1 MTPPPTAPP
10 LTLIRTTLAGL
21 ALPGQALRTV
31 AAPLDFDEVDAP
43 QRRAIV
49 RGLLAAMHA
58 PPGGVGL
65 AATMA
70 GLDLRIV
77 IAADGG
83 RVLTMVNPEVV
94 ATGGPEVAMTE
105 GNLCLP
111 GVHGEVV
118 RPSTVT
124 VRWDDVHA
132 RAHEERFDGWLAR
145 ILFHELELLD
155 GRFFTDHVA
164 RTALS
169 GLGGDAE
176 PLHVLT
182 LPPELHGLRRSV
194 LRRPA
199 APVGAGAGAVSPRA
213 LERLIE
219 ALRLTLRAGDATA
232 LAAPQVGIGLRLAV
246 VDDGSDEPLTLIDAT
261 VVDRSQESDRGVER
275 CASFP
280 GSGGEV
286 TRARRIRVR
295 NHTPGGEPYEL
306 DAEGDLARRIE
317 HALDHLDG
325 VVRLLDG

>member
-1 MTPPPTAPP
+1 MAPPPSLPP
-10 LTLIRTTLAGL
+10 LTLIRTSLAGL
-21 ALPGQALRTV
+21 ALPGQSLRAV
-31 AAPLDFDEVDAP
+31 AAPLDFDEVDAA

-70 GLDLRIV
+70 GLDLRLV

-94 ATGGPEVAMTE
+94 ATAGPEVAMTE

-118 RPSTVT
+118 RPSTLT

-132 RAHEERFDGWLAR
+132 RRHEERFDGWLAR

-169 GLGGDAE
+169 GLGGGAQ

-182 LPPELHGLRRSV
+182 LPPELSGLRRSV
-194 LRRPA
+194 LRRA
-199 APVGAGAGAVSPRA
+199 AVPVDAAAFNPRA
-213 LERLIE
+213 LQRLIE
-219 ALRLTLRAGDATA
+219 ALRLTLRAGDAAA

-246 VDDGSDEPLTLIDAT
+246 VDDGEHEPLTLIDAT
-261 VVDRSQESDRGVER
+261 VVDRSEQADSAVER
-275 CASFP
+275 CSSLP
-280 GSGGEV
+280 GSSGAV
-286 TRARRIRVR
+286 RRARRIRVR
-295 NHTPGGEPYEL
+295 NHTTAGEPYEL
-306 DAEGDLARRIE
+306 DAEGAFARLVE
-317 HALDHLDG
+317 HAIDHLDG
-325 VVRLLDG
+325 VVRLVDG

>member
-1 MTPPPTAPP
+1 MAPPPRAPP
-10 LTLIRTTLAGL
+10 LTLIRTSLAGL
-21 ALPGQALRTV
+21 ALPGQALRAV
-31 AAPLDFDEVDAP
+31 AAPVDFAAVDAA

-70 GLDLRIV
+70 GLDLRLV

-118 RPSTVT
+118 RPSTLT

-169 GLGGDAE
+169 GLGGAAQ

-182 LPPELHGLRRSV
+182 LPPELRGLRQTV

-199 APVGAGAGAVSPRA
+199 AAVEGVSPRA

-219 ALRLTLRAGDATA
+219 ALRLTLRAGEAGA

-246 VDDGSDEPLTLIDAT
+246 VDDGGREPLTLIDAT
-261 VVDRSQESDRGVER
+261 VVDRSQETDRAVER
-275 CASFP
+275 CTSFP
-280 GSGGEV
+280 GSSGPV
-286 TRARRIRVR
+286 TRARRVRIR
-295 NHTPGGEPYEL
+295 NHTADGEPYEL
-306 DAEGDLARRIE
+306 DAQGAVARRIE

-325 VVRLLDG
+325 VVRLLGG